1 MGRTTDNLAFHQHH
15 ADSLTGSR
23 CGGGI
28 ACRATTDDD
37 EALVQVHVVEV
48 IGANVVDVVVVDV
61 ELVVVVVEV
70 VVLGANTGIDV
81 VGTGTVFGQY
91 VDG

>member
-1 MGRTTDNLAFHQHH
+1 M
-15 ADSLTGSR
+15 
-23 CGGGI
+23 
-28 ACRATTDDD
+28 
-37 EALVQVHVVEV
+37 VEV

-61 ELVVVVVEV
+61 ELVAVVVEV
-70 VVLGANTGIDV
+70 VVVLRGLNDGIDV